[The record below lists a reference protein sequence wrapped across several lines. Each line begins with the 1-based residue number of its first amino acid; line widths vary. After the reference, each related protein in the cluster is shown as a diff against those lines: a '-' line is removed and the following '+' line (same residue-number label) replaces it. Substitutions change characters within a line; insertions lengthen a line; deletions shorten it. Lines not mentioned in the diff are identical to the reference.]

1 MTDVQM
7 DFDMME
13 DMSKLFGDA
22 AEHMQD
28 LIRVMQNVAGRLED
42 GALLG
47 KGGDALA
54 DAIRERLT
62 AKVNLLSEKFEEMSA
77 DVLGAMIALRDGDQ
91 EAASRFK

>member
-7 DFDMME
+7 DFDLME
-13 DMSKLFGDA
+13 DMSRLFGDA
-22 AEHMQD
+22 SEHMQD
-28 LIRVMQNVAGRLED
+28 LIRVLQNIAGRLED

-54 DAIRERLT
+54 DAMRTRL
-62 AKVNLLSEKFEEMSA
+62 ASRINLLGEKLDELSF
-77 DVLGAMIALRDGDQ
+77 DVLGAMVALRDGDK